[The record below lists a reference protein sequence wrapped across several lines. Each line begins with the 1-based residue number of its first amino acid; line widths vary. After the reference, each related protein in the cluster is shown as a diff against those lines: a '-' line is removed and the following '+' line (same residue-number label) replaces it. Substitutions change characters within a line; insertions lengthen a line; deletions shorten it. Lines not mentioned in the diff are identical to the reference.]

1 MFTKENE
8 IKRDKCWDSPDGRQI
23 ISYYCHGQHGNQEF
37 VYMEVGNTY
46 FRYINFLVLC
56 NNNGTRTRV
65 IF

>member
-46 FRYINFLVLC
+46 FRYIKFVCAL
-56 NNNGTRTRV
+56 
-65 IF
+65 